1 MKQRKLVEYT
11 NGLKLQAV
19 LAPFFKLLEAI
30 SELIVPL
37 IIAQIIDQGIAS
49 RDKNFIFIRFIVLII
64 LGAVSFA
71 FSIIAQYFSSS
82 VANKYASRIR
92 QGLFEH
98 IQTLSYKELDQLGNS
113 TLLTRMT
120 SDVNQIQTGVN
131 MFLRLLLRSPF
142 IVFGALVMAFI
153 VDYQL
158 AIILL
163 VIIPILFVIVFLV
176 MRMTLPKYKNIQDS
190 LDSITKETRENLTG
204 VRVIRAFTGE
214 EKQVEDF
221 NSKNEK
227 FTHLQI
233 FVGKISTL
241 MNPLTLLVINIGII
255 CLLYF
260 GGLKVNA
267 GKLTDG
273 EVVAL
278 YNYLSF
284 ILVELIK
291 LANLVITI
299 SKAIACGKRVNS
311 LFDINSSLKFEKP
324 IKVSEEYI
332 SFEHVSFSYNQ
343 NGKEALKDISFKVKP
358 NQMIG
363 IIGGTGSGKTTLI
376 NLLEHNYDI
385 TSGRIIFDGYQL
397 NSYPLEELKRR
408 ISVVPQKAVL
418 FEGSIRSNL
427 LWGKKDASEEELNQA
442 IILSQSKDIIES
454 KKDGLDEKVE
464 PNGRNFSGGQKQRLT
479 IARALVKDAEILILD
494 DSSSALDFKTDKE
507 LRSNLKKLN
516 NKTIFL
522 ISQRTSSL
530 VNCDHILLL
539 DHGELVDQGT
549 HEELLSRCK
558 LYQDIHYCQFERKEN

>member
-49 RDKNFIFIRFIVLII
+49 RDKNFIIIRFIVLII

-176 MRMTLPKYKNIQDS
+176 MKMTLPKYKNIQDS

>member
-1 MKQRKLVEYT
+1 M
-11 NGLKLQAV
+11 
-19 LAPFFKLLEAI
+19 
-30 SELIVPL
+30 
-37 IIAQIIDQGIAS
+37 
-49 RDKNFIFIRFIVLII
+49 
-64 LGAVSFA
+64 
-71 FSIIAQYFSSS
+71 
-82 VANKYASRIR
+82 
-92 QGLFEH
+92 
-98 IQTLSYKELDQLGNS
+98 
-113 TLLTRMT
+113 
-120 SDVNQIQTGVN
+120 
-131 MFLRLLLRSPF
+131 
-142 IVFGALVMAFI
+142 
-153 VDYQL
+153 
-158 AIILL
+158 
-163 VIIPILFVIVFLV
+163 
-176 MRMTLPKYKNIQDS
+176 
-190 LDSITKETRENLTG
+190 
-204 VRVIRAFTGE
+204 
-214 EKQVEDF
+214 
-221 NSKNEK
+221 
-227 FTHLQI
+227 
-233 FVGKISTL
+233 
-241 MNPLTLLVINIGII
+241 
-255 CLLYF
+255 
-260 GGLKVNA
+260 
-267 GKLTDG
+267 
-273 EVVAL
+273 
-278 YNYLSF
+278 
-284 ILVELIK
+284 VELIK

-522 ISQRTSSL
+522 ISQLTSSL

>member
-260 GGLKVNA
+260 G
-267 GKLTDG
+267 
-273 EVVAL
+273 
-278 YNYLSF
+278 
-284 ILVELIK
+284 
-291 LANLVITI
+291 
-299 SKAIACGKRVNS
+299 
-311 LFDINSSLKFEKP
+311 
-324 IKVSEEYI
+324 
-332 SFEHVSFSYNQ
+332 
-343 NGKEALKDISFKVKP
+343 
-358 NQMIG
+358 
-363 IIGGTGSGKTTLI
+363 
-376 NLLEHNYDI
+376 
-385 TSGRIIFDGYQL
+385 
-397 NSYPLEELKRR
+397 
-408 ISVVPQKAVL
+408 
-418 FEGSIRSNL
+418 
-427 LWGKKDASEEELNQA
+427 
-442 IILSQSKDIIES
+442 
-454 KKDGLDEKVE
+454 
-464 PNGRNFSGGQKQRLT
+464 
-479 IARALVKDAEILILD
+479 
-494 DSSSALDFKTDKE
+494 
-507 LRSNLKKLN
+507 
-516 NKTIFL
+516 
-522 ISQRTSSL
+522 
-530 VNCDHILLL
+530 
-539 DHGELVDQGT
+539 
-549 HEELLSRCK
+549 
-558 LYQDIHYCQFERKEN
+558 